1 MGVSPKKKRRR
12 RGLRPSDRRY
22 LDSRCERCGAS
33 LADALNA
40 PSLGYAGLGLGFAYG
55 VGLCAWCEW
64 QWAKL
69 ENE

>member
-22 LDSRCERCGAS
+22 LAGRCERCGAS

-40 PSLGYAGLGLGFAYG
+40 PAGFAYG

>member
-22 LDSRCERCGAS
+22 LAGRCERCGAS
-33 LADALNA
+33 LAGALNA
-40 PSLGYAGLGLGFAYG
+40 PAGLGFAYG